1 VWILLVTLYATT
13 AFGPQPAGGYAVQG
27 FETRARCEA
36 AATELHRRNPGALP
50 VCAKQTENER

>member
-1 VWILLVTLYATT
+1 VWVLLVTLY
-13 AFGPQPAGGYAVQG
+13 
-27 FETRARCEA
+27 ARCEA